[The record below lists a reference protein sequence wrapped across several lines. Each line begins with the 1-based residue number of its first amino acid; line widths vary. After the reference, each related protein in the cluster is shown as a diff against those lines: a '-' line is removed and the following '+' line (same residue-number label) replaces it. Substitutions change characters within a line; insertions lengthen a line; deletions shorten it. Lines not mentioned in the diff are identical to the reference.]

1 MISKNEYLK
10 KILIEFLEKKYK
22 IKIDSLNSI
31 EMDSREIEEGD
42 LFWAING
49 GNEYAEAAIKKGA
62 RFVIYDSENV
72 DIKKGYGLKVDDSI
86 KFLQEFANYYRKK
99 INPIVIAITGSN
111 GKTTTK
117 DILYSILSEVK
128 SGKKTIENY
137 NNHLGLPLSLLTLE
151 KNSEFIV
158 LEMGMRNLGEIE
170 LLSQIAEPDYGII
183 TNIGESH
190 LENLKTKENIF
201 KAKIEL
207 VKYVK
212 KDIVINGD
220 DKYLEKVVGIKVGLS
235 KENDIYARNIKMNEE
250 TTEYECI
257 LENKDKIKV
266 KMPLIGNHNV
276 LDSLLAIGIAIKM
289 NIPIKKIESGLRK
302 VKISKMRFEK
312 IIKKDIIYL
321 NDAYNASPIS
331 MKYSLETFSDI
342 YNNGGKKIIVLGDML
357 ELGQK
362 SEEMHINL
370 KEVLKNVKYDF
381 LILYG
386 NEMKKLYEVIKKDN
400 IFYNESIEEIKE
412 EIKNIKEKKIVLL
425 KGSRGMKLEKI
436 VEE

>member
-342 YNNGGKKIIVLGDML
+342 YNNGDKKIIVLGDML